1 MIKHSSRKNIK
12 CQLPDEPLLN
22 HTIKEAE
29 LITKSLDPILNG
41 MLNDHDTDHTLCG
54 QIHVALVQRMNTQ
67 IQR

>member
-1 MIKHSSRKNIK
+1 MKYILISVITLCNMDK
-12 CQLPDEPLLN
+12 LPDEPLLN

-54 QIHVALVQRMNTQ
+54 KYCFNVFNM
-67 IQR
+67 